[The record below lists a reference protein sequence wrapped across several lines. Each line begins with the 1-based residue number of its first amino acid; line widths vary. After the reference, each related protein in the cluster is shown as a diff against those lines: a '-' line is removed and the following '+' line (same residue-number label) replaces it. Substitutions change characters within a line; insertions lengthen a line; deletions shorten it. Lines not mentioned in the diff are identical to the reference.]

1 MKLNVQFKNQFIAN
15 VLAATETSDKHKI
28 ICAKWLQAFE
38 AYIRAVVKKDFNK
51 KYGNHEWSAALFS
64 ASAGEIFPTVLEIY
78 LSKEHTPYE
87 AASSW
92 MHNSVKLTKPI
103 VVPAYFFKAHSSGMS
118 FLLKVTE
125 PFSEMKRTKELVAQ
139 AKVLAEDLWQ
149 RQKELTKEIES
160 ARNMEQF
167 CKKFPELVKHIPT
180 EGADAATINLIANLR
195 KMGFDTTEKKR
206 K

>member
-1 MKLNVQFKNQFIAN
+1 MKLTLKFKTKFIAN
-15 VLAATETSDKHKI
+15 VLAATETSDNHKI
-28 ICAKWLQAFE
+28 ICTRWQQTFE
-38 AYIRAVVKKDFNK
+38 AYIRAAVKKDFNK

-64 ASAGEIFPTVLEIY
+64 SAASEIFPKVSTIY
-78 LSKEHTPYE
+78 LDKELNPYQ
-87 AASSW
+87 ANSSW
-92 MHNSVKLTKPI
+92 NLDSVTLTEPI
-103 VVPAYFFKAHSSGMS
+103 VVPAY
-118 FLLKVTE
+118 LLAPLTKLIA

-180 EGADAATINLIANLR
+180 EGDDAAAINLVANLR

>member
-1 MKLNVQFKNQFIAN
+1 MKLTLAFKTQFIAN
-15 VLAATETSDKHKI
+15 VLAATETADKHKI
-28 ICAKWLQAFE
+28 ICAKWQQAFE
-38 AYIRAVVKKDFNK
+38 AYIRATVKKDFNK

-64 ASAGEIFPTVLEIY
+64 SAASEIFPTVSEIY
-78 LSKEHTPYE
+78 LQKENTPYT
-87 AASSW
+87 ADSNW
-92 MHNSVKLTKPI
+92 NLDSVKLTKSI
-103 VVPAYFFKAHSSGMS
+103 VVPAYLFKGHATGMS
-118 FLLKVTE
+118 VLMKLIA

-149 RQKELTKEIES
+149 RQKELTKGIES

-180 EGADAATINLIANLR
+180 KGDDAAAINLVANLR
-195 KMGFDTTEKKR
+195 KMGFDTTEKKA

>member
-1 MKLNVQFKNQFIAN
+1 MKLTLAFKKQFIAN

-28 ICAKWLQAFE
+28 ICAKWQQTFE

-64 ASAGEIFPTVLEIY
+64 SAAAEIFPTVSEIY
-78 LSKEHTPYE
+78 LQKENTPYT
-87 AASSW
+87 ADSNW
-92 MHNSVKLTKPI
+92 NLDSVKLTKSI
-103 VVPAYFFKAHSSGMS
+103 VVPAYLFRSLSKLVTP
-118 FLLKVTE
+118 FL
-125 PFSEMKRTKELVAQ
+125 EMKRTKELVAQ

-149 RQKELTKEIES
+149 RQKELTKEIEN

-167 CKKFPELVKHIPT
+167 CKKFPDLVKHIPT
-180 EGADAATINLIANLR
+180 EGDDAAAINLVANLR
-195 KMGFDTTEKKR
+195 KMGFDTTEKKA

>member
-1 MKLNVQFKNQFIAN
+1 MKLTFQFKNQIIAN
-15 VLAATETSDKHKI
+15 VLAATETSEKHKI
-28 ICAKWLQAFE
+28 LCAKWQQAFE
-38 AYIRAVVKKDFNK
+38 AYIRAAVKKDFNK

-64 ASAGEIFPTVLEIY
+64 SAAPEIFPKVSTVYLEIN
-78 LSKEHTPYE
+78 LNPYVST
-87 AASSW
+87 SSW
-92 MHNSVKLTKPI
+92 DFQSVTLTKPI
-103 VVPAYFFKAHSSGMS
+103 VVPAY
-118 FLLKVTE
+118 LLAPLTKLVA

-149 RQKELTKEIES
+149 RRKELTKEIES

-180 EGADAATINLIANLR
+180 EGDDAAAINLVVNLR
-195 KMGFDTTEKKR
+195 KMGFDTTEKKT